1 MTFRNWFIKASDVLS
16 SIESV
21 MLDVIDKLDEKY
33 ADETVCQLKND
44 RFLAKAYVYKYKQT

>member
-1 MTFRNWFIKASDVLS
+1 
-16 SIESV
+16 